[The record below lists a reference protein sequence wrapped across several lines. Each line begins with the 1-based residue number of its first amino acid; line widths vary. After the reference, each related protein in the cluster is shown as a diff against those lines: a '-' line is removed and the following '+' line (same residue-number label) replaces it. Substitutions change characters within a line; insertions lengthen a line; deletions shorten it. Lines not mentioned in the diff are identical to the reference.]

1 MTASANGRSGGVP
14 EKFVAC
20 QAGLGHDAAPHQMP
34 YREIVMSADQANAR
48 VQKHRKAMRLAGLRP
63 VRIWVP
69 DTRRPG
75 FDLECQRQSLLV
87 AQADAADVDL
97 QRFMDEALDDL
108 PG

>member
-1 MTASANGRSGGVP
+1 
-14 EKFVAC
+14 
-20 QAGLGHDAAPHQMP
+20 
-34 YREIVMSADQANAR
+34 MSADQAHTR

-63 VRIWVP
+63 VQIWVP

-75 FDLECQRQSLLV
+75 FDLECQRQSRLV
-87 AQADAADVDL
+87 ARADAADAEL